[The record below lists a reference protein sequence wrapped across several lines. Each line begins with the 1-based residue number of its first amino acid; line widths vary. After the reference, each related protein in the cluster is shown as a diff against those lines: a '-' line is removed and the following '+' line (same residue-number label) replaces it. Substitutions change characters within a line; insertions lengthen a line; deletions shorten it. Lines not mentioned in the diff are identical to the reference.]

1 MLATLTIVFREVL
14 ESGLVVGIV
23 LAASRGVPNR
33 GLWVTDGCGGGV
45 LGAVI
50 VAGFAT
56 EIANAIQ
63 GVGQELFNVAILLAA
78 VCMLG
83 WHNIW
88 MSRHGREL
96 AAESTRIGKEVRAG
110 SRPLYALA
118 LVCGIAVLREGSEIV
133 LFLYGI
139 AIAGGSTRLGMVTGG
154 ALGLI
159 AGAAAGAAIY
169 FGLLKIPLR
178 YLFSTTS
185 WLILLLAAGMA
196 SQGAAFL
203 AAADVVP
210 PLGNNRWDTSAILTE
225 NGLLGQLAHILI
237 GYTARPAGI
246 QIVFYFATL
255 VVIGSLMRVFR
266 VAPSARQERRVTP

>member
-1 MLATLTIVFREVL
+1 
-14 ESGLVVGIV
+14 
-23 LAASRGVPNR
+23 
-33 GLWVTDGCGGGV
+33 
-45 LGAVI
+45 
-50 VAGFAT
+50 
-56 EIANAIQ
+56 
-63 GVGQELFNVAILLAA
+63 LFNATILLAA

-96 AAESTRIGKEVRAG
+96 AAESTRIGNEVRAG

-139 AIAGGSTRLGMVTGG
+139 AIAGDSTRLGMMIGG
-154 ALGLI
+154 ALGVI
-159 AGAAAGAAIY
+159 AGAMAGAAIY
-169 FGLLKIPLR
+169 FGLLKVPLR

-196 SQGAAFL
+196 SQAAAFL

-210 PLGNNRWDTSAILTE
+210 TLGNNRWDTSAILTE
-225 NGLLGQLAHILI
+225 NSLVGQLAHVLI

-246 QIVFYFATL
+246 QIAFYIATL
-255 VVIGSLMRVFR
+255 VIIGSLMRVFR
-266 VAPSARQERRVTP
+266 AEPAARQERQVTP

>member
-1 MLATLTIVFREVL
+1 M
-14 ESGLVVGIV
+14 
-23 LAASRGVPNR
+23 AA
-33 GLWVTDGCGGGV
+33 
-45 LGAVI
+45 AK
-50 VAGFAT
+50 
-56 EIANAIQ
+56 
-63 GVGQELFNVAILLAA
+63 
-78 VCMLG
+78 
-83 WHNIW
+83 
-88 MSRHGREL
+88 
-96 AAESTRIGKEVRAG
+96 STRIGKEVRAG

-139 AIAGGSTRLGMVTGG
+139 AIARGSTRLGMVTGG
-154 ALGLI
+154 VLGVI

-178 YLFSTTS
+178 YLFSTTA

-196 SQGAAFL
+196 SQAAAFL

-210 PLGNNRWDTSAILTE
+210 TLGNNRWDMSAILTE
-225 NGLLGQLAHILI
+225 NSLVGHLAHVLI

-246 QIVFYFATL
+246 QIAFYLVTL

-266 VAPSARQERRVTP
+266 AEPAARQERRVTP